1 MKSTFKVVGNK
12 QTVEV
17 TINDP
22 TLVARQGTNGRFYL
36 SMDSRTYTQLLGQLM
51 IQGLG
56 VQDFY
61 EETEE
66 PTVETNE
73 ENELM

>member
-22 TLVARQGTNGRFYL
+22 TLVARQGNNGRFYL

-51 IQGLG
+51 IQGLM